1 MVPVTPLSP
10 QNKSLNRSG
19 GWVPVLKLKVA
30 GRRPVSSGVISL
42 RTLMPHVIEP
52 FKNVTF
58 NDALSRLRQAHG
70 FLVSR
75 AKATL
80 LASDV
85 DDARWGSALKRS
97 PVKLDEGDVP
107 PLIGKPD
114 EKLGEVI
121 NIAATVERL
130 VDAIQWFAAQP
141 ENAGYSILE
150 CHPSTSDESNG
161 NDLVIIDQNGKIVI
175 RCEVCD
181 VASSNAGS
189 NNKEKK
195 DIRNL
200 GCNQFVPQD
209 GVTRFICTA
218 PEFAAALTSRR
229 RKWQSKPYRYELIR
243 TNSASDTC
251 MLRIQSADNSE
262 NGE

>member
-1 MVPVTPLSP
+1 
-10 QNKSLNRSG
+10 
-19 GWVPVLKLKVA
+19 
-30 GRRPVSSGVISL
+30 
-42 RTLMPHVIEP
+42 MPHVIEP
-52 FKNVTF
+52 FTNASF
-58 NDALSRLRQAHG
+58 DDALSRLRSTHG

-75 AKATL
+75 ARATL
-80 LASDV
+80 AGSDI

-97 PVKLDEGDVP
+97 PVKLDQGNVP
-107 PLIGKPD
+107 PLIGKPE

-130 VDAIQWFAAQP
+130 MDAITWFANQP
-141 ENAGYSILE
+141 ENDGCSILE

-161 NDLVIIDQNGKIVI
+161 NDLVIVDSQGRIVI

-200 GCNQFVPQD
+200 GCNQAVPQD
-209 GVTRFICTA
+209 DIGRFICTA
-218 PEFAAALTSRR
+218 PEFARALTGRR
-229 RKWQSKPYRYELIR
+229 RKWQTKPYRYELIE
-243 TNSASDTC
+243 TGFTSDTC
-251 MLRIQSADNSE
+251 MLRIHPADETES
-262 NGE
+262 GK